1 MQRIVERMF
10 VPVIYSAFGETGT
23 VALRDVLQFLPSH
36 YSNADASLV
45 TGTLVVVRPFASE
58 CPGLSGEMQSEKR
71 IDRLPRE
78 VRGVVVIELLET
90 GDFRVWQ
97 NATIDLAVATAAA
110 VVYRFTPGRED
121 FVVKGASHIVL
132 NPAPEHISV
141 FARATFSSLADAL
154 ADYGRVAVRSSSC
167 YIFNEAWDSPQRLFF
182 KAGPEWRMRRSLQ
195 QFLSN
200 RIRDVD
206 VLPEQNVSETK
217 PIDIKVLWNLTRSEA
232 LIEIKWL
239 GKSRSDGKV
248 IGYWDQRARDG
259 AKQLAEYL
267 DMYRT
272 LNPHVSVK
280 GYLVVIDGRRY
291 GMKDDATIVS
301 RENGLHYEKLEVEF
315 DPKYHELREDFQPP
329 VRMFAEPISTNDP
342 PATSGTAS
350 Q

>member
-1 MQRIVERMF
+1 
-10 VPVIYSAFGETGT
+10 
-23 VALRDVLQFLPSH
+23 
-36 YSNADASLV
+36 
-45 TGTLVVVRPFASE
+45 
-58 CPGLSGEMQSEKR
+58 
-71 IDRLPRE
+71 
-78 VRGVVVIELLET
+78 
-90 GDFRVWQ
+90 
-97 NATIDLAVATAAA
+97 
-110 VVYRFTPGRED
+110 
-121 FVVKGASHIVL
+121 
-132 NPAPEHISV
+132 
-141 FARATFSSLADAL
+141 
-154 ADYGRVAVRSSSC
+154 
-167 YIFNEAWDSPQRLFF
+167 
-182 KAGPEWRMRRSLQ
+182 MRRSLQ

-291 GMKDDATIVS
+291 GMKDDATSVS

-315 DPKYHELREDFQPP
+315 DPKYHELREDFHPP
-329 VRMFAEPISTNDP
+329 VRMFAEPISTSDP
-342 PATSGTAS
+342 PATPGTAS